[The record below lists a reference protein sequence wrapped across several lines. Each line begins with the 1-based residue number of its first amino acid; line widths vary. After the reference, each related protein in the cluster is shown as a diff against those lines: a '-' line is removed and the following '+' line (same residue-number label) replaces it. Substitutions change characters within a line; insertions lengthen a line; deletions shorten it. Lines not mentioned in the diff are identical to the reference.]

1 MKGLLIKDFKLM
13 MMQKNFFLSI
23 IAIAVVLTVFV
34 KNPSFIIGYL
44 TFIGSVFTLS
54 TISYDEFDNGNPFL
68 FSLPI
73 TRKGY
78 VLEKYCFGLILG
90 GSAWFVSTLLVVIV
104 QLTKGAASLTDLL
117 LPSLALLPFML
128 FLLAV
133 MLPIQLKFGS
143 EKGKI
148 AILGVLGAV
157 FIVGFLFVK
166 LDQLLGLGIIASLNS
181 MSDLGI
187 GGLIA
192 AMFAIVAVLFLI
204 SYRISSKIMEKK
216 EF

>member
-13 MMQKNFFLSI
+13 MMQKNFFLAI
-23 IAIAVVLTVFV
+23 IGIAIIMTVFI

-54 TISYDEFDNGNPFL
+54 TVSYDEFDNGNAFL

-73 TRKGY
+73 TRKIY
-78 VLEKYCFGLILG
+78 ALEKYVFGFLSGACSCLVSLVLCTVFGLIFGNYSVLDSLITAG
-90 GSAWFVSTLLVVIV
+90 MSFPMFLLM
-104 QLTKGAASLTDLL
+104 LL
-117 LPSLALLPFML
+117 L
-128 FLLAV
+128 
-133 MLPIQLKFGS
+133 MLPVHLKFGS

-148 AILGVLGAV
+148 AILGVLGAI

-166 LDQLLGLGIIASLNS
+166 LDQLLGLGMIASLNS
-181 MSDLGI
+181 LSNLGL
-187 GGLIA
+187 GGLIVI
-192 AMFAIVAVLFLI
+192 MFAIVAVLFLV
-204 SYRISSKIMEKK
+204 SYRISTKIMEKK

>member
-54 TISYDEFDNGNPFL
+54 TISYDEFDNGNAFL

-73 TRKGY
+73 TRKLY
-78 VLEKYCFGLILG
+78 ALEKYVFGFLTGACSCLISLILCMIFGLIFG
-90 GSAWFVSTLLVVIV
+90 NYSISD
-104 QLTKGAASLTDLL
+104 SLMTAGMSF
-117 LPSLALLPFML
+117 PMFL
-128 FLLAV
+128 FLLLL
-133 MLPIQLKFGS
+133 MLPVHLKFGS

-148 AILGVLGAV
+148 AIPRCTRSRFHRWI
-157 FIVGFLFVK
+157 FICQAGSAARTWYHRFFKFHVRSRDRRFDRCHVR
-166 LDQLLGLGIIASLNS
+166 NS
-181 MSDLGI
+181 RCAL
-187 GGLIA
+187 
-192 AMFAIVAVLFLI
+192 
-204 SYRISSKIMEKK
+204 SYIL
-216 EF
+216 

>member
-54 TISYDEFDNGNPFL
+54 TISYDEFL

-73 TRKGY
+73 TRKLY
-78 VLEKYCFGLILG
+78 ALEKYVFGFLTGACSCLISLILCMIFGLIFG
-90 GSAWFVSTLLVVIV
+90 NYSISD
-104 QLTKGAASLTDLL
+104 SLMTAGMSF
-117 LPSLALLPFML
+117 PMFL
-128 FLLAV
+128 FLLLL
-133 MLPIQLKFGS
+133 MLPVHLKFES